1 MLGRGV
7 VGEQAEAKG
16 VGSKRA
22 SLKLLV
28 QVKAGEVGSKR
39 ASLKLLVQVE
49 AGEVAGGL
57 GRLVVAEVVIR

>member
-7 VGEQAEAKG
+7 VGEKAEG